1 MKHQQPQP
9 IQRDWVSKTLAGT
22 VLGFTLAIGCSGVLA
37 NLGQDVPMVTRA
49 QLAMWM
55 VAPIWLG
62 TLSGVYAFAS
72 GPRAWLWL
80 SGANSVAFGTLALLR
95 LIHP

>member
-1 MKHQQPQP
+1 MKHHQTQP
-9 IQRDWVSKTLAGT
+9 IQHDWVSKTLAGT
-22 VLGFTLAIGCSGVLA
+22 LLGFTLAIGCSGVWA
-37 NLGQDVPMVTRA
+37 HLGQGVPMATRA

-80 SGANSVAFGTLALLR
+80 SGANFVAFGSLTLLR

>member
-1 MKHQQPQP
+1 MSHLKPPP

-22 VLGFTLAIGCSGVLA
+22 LLGFTLAIACSGVFAHLTHSI
-37 NLGQDVPMVTRA
+37 PMATRA

-80 SGANSVAFGTLALLR
+80 SGANLVAFGSLGLLR
-95 LIHP
+95 LSQP

>member
-1 MKHQQPQP
+1 MKHHQTQP

-22 VLGFTLAIGCSGVLA
+22 LLGFTLAIGCSGVWA
-37 NLGQDVPMVTRA
+37 HLGQGVPMATRA

-80 SGANSVAFGTLALLR
+80 SGANFVAFGSLTLLR